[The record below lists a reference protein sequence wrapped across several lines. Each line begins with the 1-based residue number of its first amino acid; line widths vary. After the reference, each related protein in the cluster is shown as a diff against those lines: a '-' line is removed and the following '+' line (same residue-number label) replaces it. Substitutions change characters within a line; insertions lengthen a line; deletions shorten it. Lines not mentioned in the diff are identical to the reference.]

1 MNLIDFENK
10 IFKIKTESE
19 FESCALSLFKF
30 QYSNNPVF
38 RNFCEL
44 IRKHPDNVRKLI
56 EIPFLPIQFF
66 KSQIIKSTEFEEA
79 TTFISSGT
87 SGTQTSKHYLKSTAL
102 YTNSF
107 LSAFNTFYPKWKD
120 SAIIGL
126 LPSYLERTGS
136 SLIYMVDHLIRN
148 SANPKSGFHLKPDET
163 LIEYLSNDEE
173 PKILFGVTFAL
184 LELCQTGLELKNT
197 IIIET
202 GGMKGRGKELTREE
216 LHQVIKQS
224 LKPKSIHSE
233 YGMTELLS
241 QAYFQNN
248 RFESPNW
255 MRVLVREAADPLT
268 VKKDGKGVLNVIDLA
283 NIYSCAFI
291 ATDDLGICYND
302 KSFLVQGRIDHAQ
315 IRGCNLLVGDY

>member
-30 QYSNNPVF
+30 QYSNNPVY
-38 RNFCEL
+38 RDFCEL
-44 IRKHPDNVRKLI
+44 IRKHPDNVRQLN

-66 KSQIIKSTEFEEA
+66 KSQIIKSGKFEEDIVF
-79 TTFISSGT
+79 TSSGT
-87 SGTQTSKHYLKSTAL
+87 TGNQTSKHYVKSKAL

-107 LSAFNTFYPKWKD
+107 LSAFNKFYPNWKNA
-120 SAIIGL
+120 AIIGL

-136 SLIYMVDHLIRN
+136 SLIYMVDHLIN
-148 SANPKSGFHLKPDET
+148 DSASPKSGFHLKPDEE
-163 LIEYLSNDEE
+163 LIDYLSNSEA

-184 LELCQTGLELKNT
+184 LELCKTGLELKNT
-197 IIIET
+197 TIIET

-216 LHQVIKQS
+216 LHKVIQQS
-224 LKPKSIHSE
+224 LKPKAIHSE

-241 QAYFQNN
+241 QAYFQEDH
-248 RFESPNW
+248 FKSPNW
-255 MRVLVREAADPLT
+255 MRVLVREATDPLT
-268 VKKDGKGVLNVIDLA
+268 VKNEGKGVLNVIDLA

-291 ATDDLGICYND
+291 ATDDLGICYNN

-315 IRGCNLLVGDY
+315 VRGCNLLVGDY